1 MWEPGLLEYHHFRLE
16 TADWA
21 PRESRSVTLQVPV
34 HHQHHIPVFCSP
46 FPGPQPEH
54 SNVLP
59 STHLLPLQVSP
70 AHPTCSRMAKGTR
83 TEPGSCFHP

>member
-1 MWEPGLLEYHHFRLE
+1 MWEPDLLEYHHFRLE

-34 HHQHHIPVFCSP
+34 HHQHHIPVFWSP
-46 FPGPQPEH
+46 FPCPQPEH

-59 STHLLPLQVSP
+59 STHLLPLVS
-70 AHPTCSRMAKGTR
+70 CSPHLQQNG
-83 TEPGSCFHP
+83 